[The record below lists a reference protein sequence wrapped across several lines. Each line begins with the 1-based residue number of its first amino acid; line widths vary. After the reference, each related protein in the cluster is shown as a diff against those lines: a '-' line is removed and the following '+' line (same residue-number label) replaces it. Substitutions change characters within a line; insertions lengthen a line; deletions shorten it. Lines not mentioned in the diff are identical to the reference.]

1 MSHDHGSL
9 SSRRSLFFAIIINF
23 ALSVVQIIG
32 GIASGSLA
40 LIADALHNTSDAVSL
55 VIAYIAQKM
64 GRKPAD
70 KKRTFG
76 YKKIETVA
84 ALVNLT
90 ATLVTGAYVLIEAV
104 LRFFDRSSIDGW
116 MLIWISIVAIVVD
129 FVTVGLTYLQSKE
142 SLNFKAVFLHN
153 LADGLASIGV
163 LASGILIISFEAFWV
178 DPLAALLIAIF
189 ITGQAV
195 KPFKDCVRLLI
206 DSAPEGVD
214 LSQILKEIESINFI
228 KGVHHLHVW
237 KISESKT
244 AAEAHIVVDSFNAE
258 KLSSLKT
265 EIKKLLLN
273 QFSIE
278 HVSLE
283 FEFENDKSC
292 DQIVRG
298 KEGTVTLLEA

>member
-1 MSHDHGSL
+1 MSHDHGSI
-9 SSRRSLFFAIIINF
+9 SSGRSLFFAIIINF
-23 ALSVVQIIG
+23 ALSAVQIIG

-90 ATLVTGAYVLIEAV
+90 ATLVTGVYILIEAV

-153 LADGLASIGV
+153 LTDGLASIGV
-163 LASGILIISFEAFWV
+163 LASGILIIYFEAYWV
-178 DPLAALLIAIF
+178 DPLAALLIAVF

-206 DSAPEGVD
+206 DSAPEEID

-228 KGVHHLHVW
+228 KNVHHLHVW

-244 AAEAHIVVDSFNAE
+244 AAEAHIVVDNLNAE
-258 KLSSLKT
+258 KFSSLKI
-265 EIKKLLLN
+265 EIKNLLLN

-283 FEFENDKSC
+283 FELENDESC
-292 DQIVRG
+292 GHKIG
-298 KEGTVTLLEA
+298 ES